1 MWIDFLSLQILNIV
15 NFLPKLLI
23 LAPNI
28 IYHLNKIWGIIMGVR
43 LEFKVPWAVLKMALL
58 MVLLLT
64 IASGGQEPCSERDGN
79 CNPSWSLL
87 AKDDVAFAQVSDSS
101 ENDFANLNAIDTA
114 LIAFDF
120 QNQSSSPEV
129 QNVMT
134 GNDTAKI
141 IEFSAR
147 DINNDLLSY
156 KFISSPLNG
165 NVSGTAPN
173 IIYKPNKG
181 YLGNDSFI
189 VSATNTM
196 GIEKNI
202 SVSIDV
208 VSLSHPPTVRIRSPR
223 NGEIFTAYPGEFGA
237 TGYSVEIPIHATSSG
252 DVSSIEFF
260 DETLSGDKM
269 IGSGDCENT
278 GGDCPVTIFYEFSVG
293 THILTAKAVPGTGGN
308 SCPSLPVIITVN
320 PSQPVVRITSPLAGQ
335 IFTSPEDITITAEVI
350 DSNPVS
356 SVEFYANSQK
366 IWSTTESDSPYTFV
380 WEDVKPGVYNIV
392 AKAIEVPDDPFA
404 TAVSKPVLIVVV
416 PTKPLSKSDLA
427 LSMSSTSNPAPSSGL
442 FNYVLTVTNRGP
454 DSATDVNVQDFLPPE
469 LELKSSTVSQGSFD
483 PDPGIWSLGS
493 LTKYHSARLVLTVQ
507 VHLDAPPG
515 QVSNTAYVYG
525 AEVDPDNSN
534 NHAITYTKIDA
545 SEAPVVDQNSTEVN
559 STQINSTM
567 V

>member
-1 MWIDFLSLQILNIV
+1 M
-15 NFLPKLLI
+15 
-23 LAPNI
+23 
-28 IYHLNKIWGIIMGVR
+28 
-43 LEFKVPWAVLKMALL
+43 LKMALL